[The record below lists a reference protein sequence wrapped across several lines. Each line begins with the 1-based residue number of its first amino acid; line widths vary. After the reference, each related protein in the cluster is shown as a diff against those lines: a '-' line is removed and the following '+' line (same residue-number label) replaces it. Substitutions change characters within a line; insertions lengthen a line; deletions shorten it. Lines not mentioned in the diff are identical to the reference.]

1 MQRKRISHKKRKG
14 YWRIAVIVCL
24 LCAAV
29 CGTIAFQHYAG
40 KDAASVRS
48 IVNQGYTEASG
59 DSVKDIAANQEL
71 SLDERVEKIVDNM
84 SDSEKVGQMLMI
96 GIQGTEMNDD
106 VSYMLNE
113 YAVGGIILFDR
124 NMATKEQV
132 KKLNAELQHNVHGSL
147 PPFIGIDEE
156 GGRVAR
162 MREAFPP
169 PPSQAE
175 ISSNGDAKEAE
186 AWAIKVSTGLQQM
199 GFNVNFAPV
208 ADVGIDEAG
217 RMYSDDAETASRFVQ
232 AAAKGYAQ
240 ENMICTL
247 KHFPGIGK
255 GRADTHDDFVEVNAD
270 IDTLLSN
277 DILPFKNMF
286 QQENNDDFWVM
297 VTHVTYPAID
307 AKNPASMSYAVMNNL
322 LRQQMG
328 YSGIVITDDVD
339 MGAIAK
345 HYDFKEVGVKAVTAG
360 ADIVLVCHDYEHEAD
375 VYNGILQAVRNGTIS
390 QERLNDSAKRIVRA
404 KLLHLM

>member
-1 MQRKRISHKKRKG
+1 MQRKRISHKKN
-14 YWRIAVIVCL
+14 RIYGCIAGVFCL
-24 LCAAV
+24 LCVAAV
-29 CGTIAFQHYAG
+29 TAMAFQHYAG
-40 KDAASVRS
+40 KEVGSV
-48 IVNQGYTEASG
+48 QT
-59 DSVKDIAANQEL
+59 IANNQEL
-71 SLDERVEKIVDNM
+71 SLEERVEKIADNM
-84 SDSEKVGQMLMI
+84 SDAEKVGQMVMI
-96 GIQGTEMNDD
+96 GFYGTELNDD
-106 VSYMLNE
+106 ISYMLNE
-113 YAVGGIILFDR
+113 YAIGGIILFDR
-124 NMATKEQV
+124 NMETQEQV
-132 KKLNAELQHNVHGSL
+132 KELNAQLQHTAHGSL
-147 PPFIGIDEE
+147 PLFIGIDEE

-162 MREAFPP
+162 MREAFPS

-208 ADVGIDEAG
+208 ADVGIDAAG
-217 RMYSDDAETASRFVQ
+217 RMYSGDAETASRFVQ
-232 AAAKGYAQ
+232 AAVKGYVQ
-240 ENMICTL
+240 DGMICTL

-255 GRADTHDDFVEVNAD
+255 GSADTHDDFVQVDAD
-270 IDTLLSN
+270 IDTLLSK

-286 QQENNDDFWVM
+286 QQGNHDDFWVM

-328 YSGIVITDDVD
+328 YKGIVITDDMD
-339 MGAIAK
+339 MGAIDK

-360 ADIVLVCHDYEHEAD
+360 ADIVLVCHDYGHEAD

-390 QERLNDSAKRIVRA
+390 QERLNDSVKRIVRA